1 MNSKFNKIKYLPF
14 LIFLGAISFSFINT
28 YFKSR
33 AVHFDNYDFVVTKVT
48 HTPTG
53 RAIPYKGDIEMS
65 MWQYHFFPKEIIKI
79 GDSIHKGS
87 EEEFLFI
94 FRKDETEKFILI
106 DSIQPTGM
114 YYWNY
119 KNSK

>member
-1 MNSKFNKIKYLPF
+1 MNKKFNKIKYLPF
-14 LIFLGAISFSFINT
+14 LIFLGIVFFSFINT

-33 AVHFDNYDFVVTKVT
+33 AVHFDKYDFVVTKVT
-48 HTPTG
+48 NTPTG
-53 RAIPYKGDIEMS
+53 GAIPCKGDVEID
-65 MWQYHFFPKEIIKI
+65 MWQYHIFPKNIVKV

-87 EEEFLFI
+87 EEKYLFI
-94 FRKDETEKFILI
+94 FRKDETEKLIVI

-119 KNSK
+119 KN